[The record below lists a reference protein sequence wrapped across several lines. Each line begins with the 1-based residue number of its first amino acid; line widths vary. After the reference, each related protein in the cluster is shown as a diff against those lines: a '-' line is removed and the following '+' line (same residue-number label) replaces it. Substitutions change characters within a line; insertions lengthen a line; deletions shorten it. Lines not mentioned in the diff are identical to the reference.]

1 MLTDNFDL
9 KVITEKKGITQA
21 EIGNVLGVTRATIN
35 RWMNNP
41 DLSTTNKN
49 RILNAVKFIEQ
60 TR

>member
-9 KVITEKKGITQA
+9 KVMTEKKGITQA
-21 EIGNVLGVTRATIN
+21 EIGGVLGVTRATVN

-49 RILNAVKFIEQ
+49 RILNAVKLIEQ